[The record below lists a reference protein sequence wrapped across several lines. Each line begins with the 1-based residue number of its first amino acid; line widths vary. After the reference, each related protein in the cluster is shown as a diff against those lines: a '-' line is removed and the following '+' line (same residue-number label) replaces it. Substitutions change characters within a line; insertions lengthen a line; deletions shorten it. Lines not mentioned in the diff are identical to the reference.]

1 MSKYLDL
8 NGLST
13 LWGKIKDKFVTKT
26 DFNSAMSQKQNS
38 LGISTTGSANKFL
51 NQQGSFVSVE
61 TDLSAYAK
69 KTDIPTTLPAS
80 DVKAWAKAASKPTYT
95 KAEIGLGNVDNTAD
109 ADKSV
114 KYATTAGTANSVTW
128 QNVNGKPSSMPASDV
143 AAWAK
148 ADTKP
153 AYTKSEVGLGNVDNT
168 ADSAKDVKHA
178 KSADSV
184 AWSGVTGKPTTLGGY
199 GITDAFGDN
208 KLLASWANPWEGY
221 DHYEGASKGYLTGE
235 KGGDLITPVIQD
247 YTGQYTLSFACWGAH
262 GNAREAVAHIKVT
275 VYEYT
280 VSPSLYGSSSNLS
293 EFAISKGTVV
303 KETTIGDLQAVDN
316 IDGDLR
322 YLLDLVE
329 SSGSVKAWRV
339 RFSDTETIAIGKA
352 MVEIGTGKHSLYP
365 DGPENVMEAVRDI
378 YPFIPVLGK
387 IYSTSDVT
395 LLSKDG
401 FGVVSLDL
409 NSGAWIK
416 SSTKIGTHDIY
427 QSDKGSYNVEN
438 GVSKCRL
445 TFSNLP
451 NLRIMVR
458 SNGESDYDYV
468 EIGKMDQV
476 ASRGKNVSV
485 SFKSKLSDSTYTE
498 VPLKNDG
505 GDHFV
510 EILYSKDGSN
520 NNNEDRGFFYFPDD
534 FNVVSFTY
542 TAVAEAT
549 AAANKAAKASSDANV
564 AVADMNRYM
573 EVVKKPIVT
582 TSDASVAMDSNK
594 MYVITISSSVTIT
607 LNAASDTTITNDWE
621 GAFDTGSSVPT
632 VVWPSGVKWG
642 DSDMTLKANTHYEF
656 SIRQAGASSP
666 YYGILHAWS

>member
-38 LGISTTGSANKFL
+38 LGINPTGSANKFL

-80 DVKAWAKAASKPTYT
+80 DVKAWAKADSKP
-95 KAEIGLGNVDNTAD
+95 
-109 ADKSV
+109 S
-114 KYATTAGTANSVTW
+114 
-128 QNVNGKPSSMPASDV
+128 
-143 AAWAK
+143 
-148 ADTKP
+148 
-153 AYTKSEVGLGNVDNT
+153 YTKSEVGLGNVDNT

-184 AWSGVTGKPTTLGGY
+184 AWSGVTGKPATLGGY

-221 DHYEGASKGYLTGE
+221 DHYEEASKGYLTGE

-262 GNAREAVAHIKVT
+262 GNTREAVAHIKVT

-352 MVEIGTGKHSLYP
+352 MVEVGTGKHSLYP
-365 DGPENVMEAVRDI
+365 DGPENVMEALRN
-378 YPFIPVLGK
+378 
-387 IYSTSDVT
+387 IYSYLAVFKKAASSDGLVFPSGET
-395 LLSKDG
+395 LETVK
-401 FGVVSLDL
+401 LDL
-409 NSGAWIK
+409 NNGQWKK
-416 SSTKIGTHDIY
+416 SAEVINGHSIY
-427 QSDKGSYNVEN
+427 CSDKGTYQLDD
-438 GVSKCRL
+438 GTSKCRI

-458 SNGESDYDYV
+458 SNGESGCDYV

-476 ASRGKNVSV
+476 ASRSV
-485 SFKSKLSDSTYTE
+485 NTSLSFINKASDSEYTE
-498 VPLKNDG
+498 VSLKNDG
-505 GDHFV
+505 GSHFV
-510 EILYSKDGSN
+510 EIIYSKDSSQSN
-520 NNNEDRGFFYFPDD
+520 HEDRGFFYFPDSIGI
-534 FNVVSFTY
+534 NGYSSIEI
-542 TAVAEAT
+542 AEAE
-549 AAANKAAKASSDANV
+549 AAAKIAMKAASDANV
-564 AVADMNRYM
+564 ATADMNRYM

-582 TSDASVAMDSNK
+582 TSDASVAMDANK
-594 MYVITISSSVTIT
+594 MYMITIGSG
-607 LNAASDTTITNDWE
+607 NALSLTVNQAVDTSITNEWD
-621 GAFDTGSSVPT
+621 GAFDAGATAPSVTWPTNVNFGSM
-632 VVWPSGVKWG
+632 
-642 DSDMTLKANTHYEF
+642 DMSIAPNSHYEF
-656 SIRQAGASSP
+656 NIRQCGDK
-666 YYGILHAWS
+666 YYGILYSWKIK